1 MFNWLSRKKNNTVS
15 RSAVSNLLDIVAG
28 AVSNAGTMTWKDL
41 FGTLNHEQ
49 AYTSDTSNALKLSAV
64 KCGLDIYTGMIGS
77 IPRRM
82 YALESGTQAKT
93 RVVATTDHPASR
105 IFSHYFHPEL
115 SSDEGLL
122 TIVYD
127 ILMDGNAYFIREN
140 DTQGRTSRLY
150 YVHPSR
156 ISRGNIFRATGE
168 ETLTI
173 GRKAS
178 KGELLYR
185 IDSGLSYRDI
195 KDQPLLL
202 SRDMMVHFKG
212 KVLDNEYH
220 RAHGFVANSVKA
232 LDLYRA
238 SEEFGWKFYSKGIAT
253 QMFLTTENRL
263 APEVLKRIE
272 ANFTDDPNAPLED
285 IFRTRVLEQG
295 LKPVHMGIPF
305 QHLQFIETRAFSV
318 EDVAR
323 GLNVP
328 PALLHSYMGTQAGNA
343 DLSQAVALFVQTGI
357 GPLLTRIASQF
368 RTELLPL
375 PSQMLYGFEF
385 ELLYLYRNVIDK
397 FSSAL
402 RNLFEIGFIDRT
414 YGAGLLGMHIDPND
428 ESSSLRYVPVNL
440 MTVQHSLHLEEGA
453 RLANESLEVQT
464 EGAEKANEGMVS
476 ADEHAAVQEKAATAA
491 APSGGKMDKSPSQ
504 DNIDKRLRNA
514 EEKVKAAFLNVVNG
528 LKQYETR
535 VLDQKKQSRP
545 DDFDAAKTEFYAPDG
560 KFANMLN
567 EQLESW
573 EGLVGAA
580 NTAWDTPRTLAKVW
594 ITNQSLPEGSENE
607 ITCIES

>member
-1 MFNWLSRKKNNTVS
+1 MGWFSRKPKDTIS
-15 RSAVSNLLDIVAG
+15 KTAVGNLIDIVL
-28 AVSNAGTMTWKDL
+28 NTTGTLSWKNL
-41 FGTLNHEQ
+41 FGVLNHEKQ
-49 AYTSDTSNALKLSAV
+49 YTNNTTAALKLSAV
-64 KCGLDIYTGMIGS
+64 KCAVDIYTGMIGS

-82 YALESGTQAKT
+82 YTLEAGSQAKT
-93 RVVATTDHPASR
+93 KVVPTTDNPASR

-115 SSDEGLL
+115 SADDGLL

-127 ILMDGNAYFIREN
+127 VLMDGNCYFYRER
-140 DTQGRTSRLY
+140 DQQGRTSRLY
-150 YVHPSR
+150 YIHPSR
-156 ISRGNIFRATGE
+156 VTRGNIFRASGQESLST
-168 ETLTI
+168 

-178 KGELLYR
+178 QGELLYR
-185 IDSGLSYRDI
+185 VDTGVSTRDVRTE
-195 KDQPLLL
+195 PLLL
-202 SRDMMVHFKG
+202 PKSDIAHFKG
-212 KVLDNEYH
+212 KVLDTEYH
-220 RAHGFVANSVKA
+220 RAIGFVECSEVP

-238 SEEFGWKFYSKGIAT
+238 SEEFGWKFYSRGIAT

-263 APEVLKRIE
+263 APEVLKRLE

-285 IFRTRVLEQG
+285 IFRTRILEQG

-323 GLNVP
+323 GLNIP
-328 PALLHSYMGTQAGNA
+328 PALLHSYMGTKAGDA

-357 GPLLTRIASQF
+357 GPLLSRIAGQF
-368 RTELLPL
+368 RSELIPL
-375 PSQMLYGFEF
+375 PSQMLYCFEF

-397 FSSAL
+397 FTTAL

-453 RLANESLEVQT
+453 DLANDM
-464 EGAEKANEGMVS
+464 AEAQIETTKKTNEGMVS
-476 ADEHAAVQEKAATAA
+476 AEEHAAVTEKAEAA
-491 APSGGKMDKSPSQ
+491 KAPSGGKMDKSPSG
-504 DNIDKRLRNA
+504 DNIDKRIRNA
-514 EEKVKAAFLNVVNG
+514 EERVKSAFLNVING

-545 DDFDAAKTEFYAPDG
+545 DDFDAAKTEFYNDKFHGMLMDQLAPWKDMISIG
-560 KFANMLN
+560 SSTL
-567 EQLESW
+567 
-573 EGLVGAA
+573 
-580 NTAWDTPRTLAKVW
+580 DTVVADWVS
-594 ITNQSLPEGSENE
+594 NQKSPEGIEHE
-607 ITCIES
+607 VTCIES

>member
-1 MFNWLSRKKNNTVS
+1 
-15 RSAVSNLLDIVAG
+15 
-28 AVSNAGTMTWKDL
+28 
-41 FGTLNHEQ
+41 
-49 AYTSDTSNALKLSAV
+49 
-64 KCGLDIYTGMIGS
+64 
-77 IPRRM
+77 
-82 YALESGTQAKT
+82 
-93 RVVATTDHPASR
+93 
-105 IFSHYFHPEL
+105 
-115 SSDEGLL
+115 
-122 TIVYD
+122 
-127 ILMDGNAYFIREN
+127 
-140 DTQGRTSRLY
+140 
-150 YVHPSR
+150 
-156 ISRGNIFRATGE
+156 
-168 ETLTI
+168 
-173 GRKAS
+173 
-178 KGELLYR
+178 
-185 IDSGLSYRDI
+185 
-195 KDQPLLL
+195 
-202 SRDMMVHFKG
+202 
-212 KVLDNEYH
+212 LDNEYH

-253 QMFLTTENRL
+253 QMFLTTDNRL

-428 ESSSLRYVPVNL
+428 ESSALRYVPVNL

-476 ADEHAAVQEKAATAA
+476 AEEHASVQEKADAA
-491 APSGGKMDKSPSQ
+491 KAPSGGKMDKSPSQ

-545 DDFDAAKTEFYAPDG
+545 DDFEAAKTEFYSTKFQGMLMDQLAPWKELITIG
-560 KFANMLN
+560 
-567 EQLESW
+567 S
-573 EGLVGAA
+573 
-580 NTAWDTPRTLAKVW
+580 TTLDNVVADWVS
-594 ITNQSLPEGSENE
+594 TQQSPEGIENE

>member
-253 QMFLTTENRL
+253 QMFLTTDNRL

-375 PSQMLYGFEF
+375 PSQMLFGFEF

-402 RNLFEIGFIDRT
+402 RNLFEIGFIDRS

-453 RLANESLEVQT
+453 QLANESLKVQT
-464 EGAEKANEGMVS
+464 EGAQKTNDGMVS
-476 ADEHAAVQEKAATAA
+476 AEEYEASEEKAEKSAEESK

-545 DDFDAAKTEFYAPDG
+545 DDFDAAKTEFYGTKFQGMLMDQLAPWKDLITIG
-560 KFANMLN
+560 
-567 EQLESW
+567 S
-573 EGLVGAA
+573 
-580 NTAWDTPRTLAKVW
+580 TTLDNVVADWVS
-594 ITNQSLPEGSENE
+594 TQQSPEGIENE

>member
-1 MFNWLSRKKNNTVS
+1 MFNWLRRKPSSTISK
-15 RSAVSNLLDIVAG
+15 SAVGNLIDMVLN
-28 AVSNAGTMTWKDL
+28 SSGTLSWKDL
-41 FGTLNHEQ
+41 FGVINHEKQ
-49 AYTSDTSNALKLSAV
+49 YTNNTTAALKLSAV
-64 KCGLDIYTGMIGS
+64 KCAMDIYTGMIGS

-82 YALESGTQAKT
+82 YALEAGSQAKT
-93 RVVATTDHPASR
+93 KVIPTTDNPASR

-115 SSDEGLL
+115 SSDDGLL

-127 ILMDGNAYFIREN
+127 VLMDGNCYFYRER
-140 DTQGRTSRLY
+140 DIQGRTSRLY
-150 YVHPSR
+150 YIHPSR
-156 ISRGNIFRATGE
+156 ITRGNIFRASGQE
-168 ETLTI
+168 SLSS
-173 GRKAS
+173 GRKS
-178 KGELLYR
+178 VQGELLYR
-185 IDSGLSYRDI
+185 IDTGVSTRDI
-195 KDQPLLL
+195 KTEPLLL
-202 SRDMMVHFKG
+202 AKTDIAHFKG
-212 KVLDNEYH
+212 KVLDTEYH
-220 RAHGFVANSVKA
+220 RAVGFVECSERP

-253 QMFLTTENRL
+253 QMFLTTDNRL

-285 IFRTRVLEQG
+285 IFRTRILEQG

-323 GLNVP
+323 GLNIP
-328 PALLHSYMGTQAGNA
+328 PALLHSYMGTKAGDA

-357 GPLLTRIASQF
+357 GPLLSRIAGQF
-368 RTELLPL
+368 KSELIPL
-375 PSQMLYGFEF
+375 PSQMLYCFEF

-397 FSSAL
+397 FTTAL

-453 RLANESLEVQT
+453 DLANDMVETQIESSK
-464 EGAEKANEGMVS
+464 KANEGMVS
-476 ADEHAAVQEKAATAA
+476 AEEHSAVQEKADAA
-491 APSGGKMDKSPSQ
+491 EAPSGGKMDKSPSG
-504 DNIDKRLRNA
+504 DNIDKRIRNA
-514 EEKVKAAFLNVVNG
+514 EDKVKAAFLNVING

-545 DDFDAAKTEFYAPDG
+545 DDFDIARNEFYTNKFHGMLMDQLAPWKDLVTVG
-560 KFANMLN
+560 NISLDDLVANWVST
-567 EQLESW
+567 Q
-573 EGLVGAA
+573 
-580 NTAWDTPRTLAKVW
+580 K
-594 ITNQSLPEGSENE
+594 QPEGIENE